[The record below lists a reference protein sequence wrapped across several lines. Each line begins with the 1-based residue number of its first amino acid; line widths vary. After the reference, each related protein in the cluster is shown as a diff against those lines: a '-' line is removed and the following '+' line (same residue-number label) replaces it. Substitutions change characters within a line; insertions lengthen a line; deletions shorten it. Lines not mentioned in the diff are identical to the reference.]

1 MKPLKQL
8 TTVLL
13 AFAFIGIGTAFTG
26 DTDDVRTSEWEID
39 RSHSAINFTI
49 NHFFTPVDGSFE
61 DYSADIVFDPENLD
75 ASSINVSIPVESVN
89 TRNDRRDNHLLS
101 DDFFNAEQWPSI
113 QFVSNSIEQTG
124 DTQFVA
130 KGEMTIRDVTREF
143 ELPFELLGV
152 MDHPMQENTR
162 VAGIVA
168 NAELMRTDYG
178 VGVGD
183 WAATAVVGD
192 RVNITLNLEL
202 NAAIQ

>member
-1 MKPLKQL
+1 MKSIKL
-8 TTVLL
+8 TITTILSLFLLGSGSVFANENDEASSTV
-13 AFAFIGIGTAFTG
+13 
-26 DTDDVRTSEWEID
+26 WEID
-39 RSHSAINFTI
+39 RAHSAINFTI
-49 NHFFTPVDGSFE
+49 NHFFTPVDGAFE
-61 DYSADIVFDPENLD
+61 DYEAEVLFDPENLD

-89 TRNDRRDNHLLS
+89 TRNDRRDNHLRS
-101 DDFFNAEQWPSI
+101 EDFFNTDQWPNIS
-113 QFVSNSIEQTG
+113 FASHSIEQTG
-124 DTQFVA
+124 DNEFVA
-130 KGEMTIRDVTREF
+130 KGELTIRDVTKEF

-152 MDHPMQENTR
+152 MEHPMQDNTQ

-202 NAAIQ
+202 TSAIQ

>member
-1 MKPLKQL
+1 MKSIKLTL
-8 TTVLL
+8 TTILSVLL
-13 AFAFIGIGTAFTG
+13 LGVSTLFAN
-26 DTDDVRTSEWEID
+26 DNDDSRSTEWEID

-49 NHFFTPVDGSFE
+49 NHFFTPVDGTFE
-61 DYSADIVFDPENLD
+61 DYEAEVLFNPENLD
-75 ASSINVSIPVESVN
+75 ASSINVTIPVESVN
-89 TRNDRRDNHLLS
+89 TRNERRDNHLRS
-101 DDFFNAEQWPSI
+101 EDFFNTDQWPNIS
-113 QFVSNSIEQTG
+113 FSSHSIEQIG
-124 DTQFVA
+124 DNEYVA
-130 KGEMTIRDVTREF
+130 KGELTIRDVTKEF

-152 MDHPMQENTR
+152 MEHPMQDNTQ

-202 NAAIQ
+202 TSAIQ